1 MGRRRETKWDI
12 PYSIVKIVVMICAD
26 YERRRI
32 AIEIA
37 NDTDAVIA
45 EYIRLNNIVDHA
57 LSSIEEGI
65 RGVILDDVSLGRG
78 YDFSP
83 ASPFLAKNTYYQRK
97 RKFVHDIAKGMML
110 I

>member
-1 MGRRRETKWDI
+1 MSRRIETKWDI

-26 YERRRI
+26 YDRRRI
-32 AIEIA
+32 AVDMA
-37 NDTDAVIA
+37 NESDSVIS
-45 EYIRLNNIVDHA
+45 EYVRLNQIVDSA
-57 LSSIEEGI
+57 MSSIEEGV
-65 RGVILDDVSLGRG
+65 RRVFLDDVSLGRG

-97 RKFVHDIAKGMML
+97 RKFVHDIAKGLKL